1 MAIEIRPLSPTLGAE
16 VVGVDLSHP
25 MDDETFARL
34 RAAHLEHLVLAI
46 RDQDLAPEQHIAVS
60 RRFGELD
67 IHVLDQFLLPGH
79 PEILVLSN
87 QTVNGKAVGFKD
99 AGNYWHSDI
108 SYREFPSLGSL
119 LYAHEIP
126 PQGGDT
132 LFANMYAA
140 YQALSDAM
148 KARID
153 GLEAIHSYAHLYA
166 QSRDTPGNTRP
177 ALSEAQSAE
186 VPEVAHPVVRT
197 HPETGRKALYVSRG
211 LTARIVG
218 MDAAASAALLGE
230 LHRHATSPRF
240 VYRHRWRRHDIL
252 FWDNRC
258 TMHLATGGYDP
269 KFTRHM
275 HRTTVKGDRP
285 F

>member
-1 MAIEIRPLSPTLGAE
+1 MSIEIRALSDTLGAE
-16 VVGVDLSHP
+16 VVGVDLSQP
-25 MDDETFARL
+25 LDDETFGRIH
-34 RAAHLEHLVLAI
+34 AAHLEHLVLAI
-46 RDQDLAPEQHIAVS
+46 RDQNLTPEQQTAFS

-67 IHVLDQFLLPGH
+67 IHVLDQFLLPGR

-87 QTVNGKAVGFKD
+87 KTMNGKALGFKD

-140 YQALSDAM
+140 YQALSAAM

-153 GLEAIHSYAHLYA
+153 GLEAIHSYTHLYA

-177 ALSEAQSAE
+177 ALTKAQMAKI
-186 VPEVAHPVVRT
+186 PEVAHPVVRT
-197 HPETGRKALYVSRG
+197 HPETGRKALYVSQG
-211 LTARIVG
+211 LTVGIAG
-218 MDAAASAALLGE
+218 MDDEESDALLDE
-230 LHRHATSPRF
+230 LHVHATLPEF
-240 VYRHRWRRHDIL
+240 VYRHRWRRHDLL

-258 TMHLATGGYDP
+258 TMHLATGYDP
-269 KFTRHM
+269 RYTRHM

-285 F
+285 V